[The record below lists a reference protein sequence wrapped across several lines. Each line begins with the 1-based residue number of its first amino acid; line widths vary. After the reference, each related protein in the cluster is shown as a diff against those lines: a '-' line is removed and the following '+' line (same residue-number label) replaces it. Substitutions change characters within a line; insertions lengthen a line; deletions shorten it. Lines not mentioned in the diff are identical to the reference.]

1 MKLILFSDSS
11 DRVLK
16 ISLQRSS
23 SGEHLIFSDAE
34 ALKRFIEEWSNAS
47 HLPDPTQDDDESEP

>member
-23 SGEHLIFSDAE
+23 SGENLIFSDAE
-34 ALKRFIEEWSNAS
+34 ALKRFIEEWLNAP
-47 HLPDPTQDDDESEP
+47 HLPDPTQEDDESEP

>member
-16 ISLQRSS
+16 ISLQRSNS
-23 SGEHLIFSDAE
+23 SESLIFSDTE
-34 ALKRFIEEWSNAS
+34 ALKRFIEEWSNAT
-47 HLPDPTQDDDESEP
+47 HLPNPAQEDDQSEL